1 MNYRGNAFVASINNV
16 FRYCSQQCDIST
28 IITKVNEGNFDCLKD
43 FLKKLECLLL
53 VCQKNYQLFEDDLK
67 EFYKNA
73 NTAAAMCD
81 KLSREA
87 CLKKKV
93 TQVGG
98 GTVAVGLLA
107 ISVTAG
113 TSAVG
118 IIASAIAGT
127 LTLGIGTVVGLV
139 ITGAAVAGVT
149 GAAGTTVAVFTVD
162 TADHYKMLAQGFR
175 QSTRD
180 VAKIQTDASAL
191 SNHIT
196 TLKANVDEIEKMAE
210 DLNKYYCNARELA
223 SICDALHELHQ
234 KTCVSFDCF

>member
-1 MNYRGNAFVASINNV
+1 M
-16 FRYCSQQCDIST
+16 
-28 IITKVNEGNFDCLKD
+28 
-43 FLKKLECLLL
+43 L
-53 VCQKNYQLFEDDLK
+53 VCKNNYQLFEEDLK

-81 KLSREA
+81 RLSREA
-87 CLKKKV
+87 DFKKRV
-93 TQVGG
+93 AQVGG
-98 GTVAVGLLA
+98 GTVAAGLLA
-107 ISVTAG
+107 TSVGASVGAAG
-113 TSAVG
+113 ITVSV
-118 IIASAIAGT
+118 IAGT

-149 GAAGTTVAVFTVD
+149 GAAGTTVAVVTVD

-175 QSTRD
+175 QSTKD

-196 TLKANVDEIEKMAE
+196 TLKANVGEIRKMAE